1 MTGVLMILAF
11 LAVVG
16 GLVGPPLAALG
27 GHGANAFQRW
37 LSPILLPLAGER
49 YEFPHASLATD
60 WILILISIGVAV
72 VGIMLARRFYG
83 TDPSWSIPRRF
94 VASFPFVHRLVE
106 NKYYVDEFYQ
116 LVVVGGTLLFS
127 RALSWIDVHIVDGL
141 VNLVRHITVIVLGFG
156 SNLFD
161 KYVID
166 GAVNGVAYTARGSS
180 GLLRR
185 MQSGL
190 VQNYALIMGGGI
202 VLLAAM
208 YLVMKP

>member
-1 MTGVLMILAF
+1 MTGVLMVLAF
-11 LAVVG
+11 LAAVG
-16 GLVGPPLAALG
+16 GLVGPPLAAFG
-27 GHGANAFQRW
+27 GHGPNAFQRW
-37 LSPILLPLAGER
+37 LSPVLLPLGGQP
-49 YEFPHASLATD
+49 YEFPHADIKTD
-60 WILILISIGVAV
+60 WILILISIAVAV
-72 VGIMLARRFYG
+72 LGIMLARRFYG
-83 TDPSWSIPRRF
+83 TDPSWSIPKRLSAR
-94 VASFPFVHRLVE
+94 FPFVYRLVE
-106 NKYYVDEFYQ
+106 NKYYVDELYQ
-116 LVVVGGTLLFS
+116 AVVINGTLLFS
-127 RALSWIDVHIVDGL
+127 RALSWIDANIIDGL
-141 VNLVRHITVIVLGFG
+141 VNLVRHVTVIVFGFG

-166 GAVNGVAYTARGSS
+166 GAVNGVGYGARGSS